1 LAQLR
6 GGGLSCPVQIRD
18 ILLSDKEMWEPS
30 DFTLGGVHK
39 DDLADNLAMWS
50 AIIHEILEEDEKKRL
65 VNPSQLL
72 RFKRW
77 INAAVDKEAVDEDGV
92 DEEEKDEAKSGGGDA
107 VAVEVVSGSK
117 GKASSAADTA
127 GLYSGTLAADLLEQR
142 ASNQGQLVYAA
153 LALFLGRAPT
163 RSECKATEYCS
174 HPGSSDLIRKS
185 AKIIGSQTYVEVI
198 AKCRTTGSVQP
209 LASFLGRLVDSLAG
223 CADDY
228 TGYASTAAARIG
240 LWFSKTR
247 DTADSDMVVVEYC
260 DSYVMQH
267 YIGRFLPKR
276 CDYELLMLCNK
287 LHKTEAPVAGGSC
300 PPSVIDGLV
309 AMTAQVSELTA
320 AVTRQ
325 ASRMDS
331 LGNRMDG
338 LNTKVEAVGEAAGVV
353 SGKNKW
359 LKCDKCGKLGHKK
372 ADCTEA

>member
-1 LAQLR
+1 
-6 GGGLSCPVQIRD
+6 VEIRD
-18 ILLSDKEMWEPS
+18 LLLSDKSKWS
-30 DFTLGGVHK
+30 FTDFTLGGVQS
-39 DDLADNLAMWS
+39 DGLGDVTAMWS
-50 AIIHEILEEDEKKRL
+50 AVLHEIVDAADPKPK
-65 VNPSQLL
+65 VAPSQLL

-77 INAAVDKEAVDEDGV
+77 FKEAVDEPVDVDGL
-92 DEEEKDEAKSGGGDA
+92 DEASKEGSKGGDA
-107 VAVEVVSGSK
+107 ELAGDGEVM
-117 GKASSAADTA
+117 GKKKAGTAAKEAA
-127 GLYSGTLAADLLEQR
+127 GLFSGTLAIDLQEQR

-163 RSECKATEYCS
+163 RAECKATEYCS

-185 AKIIGSQTYVEVI
+185 AKIIGSQTFVEVI
-198 AKCRTTGSVQP
+198 AKCRTSGSVQP

-228 TGYASTAAARIG
+228 TGYASTAAAQIG

-287 LHKTEAPVAGGSC
+287 LHKTEGVGVGGVCS
-300 PPSVIDGLV
+300 PSILDGIA
-309 AMTAQVSELTA
+309 AMTAQVSELTS

-325 ASRMDS
+325 AARLDQ

-338 LNTKVEAVGEAAGVV
+338 LNSKVEAVGEAAGVV

-359 LKCDKCGKLGHKK
+359 LKCDKCNKLGHKK
-372 ADCTEA
+372 ADCTEP